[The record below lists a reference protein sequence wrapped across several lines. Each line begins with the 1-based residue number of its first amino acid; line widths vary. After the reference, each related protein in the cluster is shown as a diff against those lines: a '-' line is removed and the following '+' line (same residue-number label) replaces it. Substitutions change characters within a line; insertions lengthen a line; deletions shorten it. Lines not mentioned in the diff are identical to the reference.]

1 MLKALDLSWST
12 INDSTVEELVSSP
25 TGHIR
30 PGIKILNSRLFKL
43 TELTLNGSDITDLS
57 ISQIS
62 KLPELKS
69 LSIQGKCYGISTLG
83 TTLKFLACVH
93 ITENGLQQF
102 NDEECLAPLND
113 KLNIR
118 DCCSLKPSVLPI
130 LTNFIKLKSPQS
142 LILSETRNITKG
154 NAIIISINYPRRRKF
169 FGPTRRENDI
179 CRFIANKDEY
189 QSYVQGLTDELK
201 STIEQ
206 KITFHRLKSA
216 TDL

>member
-57 ISQIS
+57 ISQLS

-69 LSIQGKCYGISTLG
+69 LSIQGKCYGAWSHILP
-83 TTLKFLACVH
+83 LKYSACVH

-154 NAIIISINYPRRRKF
+154 KAITHLISVELAIF
-169 FGPTRRENDI
+169 FSE
-179 CRFIANKDEY
+179 
-189 QSYVQGLTDELK
+189 
-201 STIEQ
+201 IE
-206 KITFHRLKSA
+206 IRGDPFYGS
-216 TDL
+216 

>member
-57 ISQIS
+57 ISQLS

-69 LSIQGKCYGISTLG
+69 LSIQGKCYGAWSHILP
-83 TTLKFLACVH
+83 LKYSACVH

-154 NAIIISINYPRRRKF
+154 KAIKSNFYGISKNLFEMSENCFI
-169 FGPTRRENDI
+169 PTRSI
-179 CRFIANKDEY
+179 F
-189 QSYVQGLTDELK
+189 QGL
-201 STIEQ
+201 
-206 KITFHRLKSA
+206 RNRMV
-216 TDL
+216 